1 MSRSR
6 PTHRIPRGFIDPIE
20 SRADALA
27 VLALAAP
34 FGHDTIAILL
44 DPDRCGVGILVV
56 TDTRDDDAIFRIIDV
71 CIDAQ
76 YTEISGLILAT
87 SRPGGDV
94 MSTDASRWRR
104 ASSQCDEAGIELVE
118 WFVIGTHIACPREL
132 TGDQPRWDPPP
143 PHPTRHR

>member
-27 VLALAAP
+27 VLALAAA

-87 SRPGGDV
+87 SRPGGWVEIRLDPAEV
-94 MSTDASRWRR
+94 DRR
-104 ASSQCDEAGIELVE
+104 CIDRQRVLGRQKGC
-118 WFVIGTHIACPREL
+118 
-132 TGDQPRWDPPP
+132 
-143 PHPTRHR
+143 